1 MRRNIYGIFFSFYA
15 RTQREIACLL
25 LFFFSCYVILLYFG
39 DIVKAL
45 IFPSALKHMISSS
58 VFAHAH
64 NLRT

>member
-1 MRRNIYGIFFSFYA
+1 MRRNIYGIFFLSMRARSVKLRVCFY
-15 RTQREIACLL
+15 
-25 LFFFSCYVILLYFG
+25 FFFSCYVILLYFG